1 MSELKTFGLGKAKGL
16 VAGDIH
22 VERYDKE
29 AKLWFKDI
37 RPNAFNSEYRLTP
50 GQELTFEQACLLVG
64 LGLRGE
70 LEEDYTNEGT
80 WRDSFGSL
88 SPAWLYRT
96 RPLPKQTKIIPHT
109 METAPAMA
117 EVKAFGGPCVGETKL
132 YAHTRS
138 DGKILL
144 VDGNHVCRWT
154 LTFEEAREQLAL
166 EATGKPYGMEVEA

>member
-1 MSELKTFGLGKAKGL
+1 MSEFKTFEL
-16 VAGDIH
+16 D
-22 VERYDKE
+22 E
-29 AKLWFKDI
+29 ARVLFTKRVNIELNTAESGGWWASGYPTHKC
-37 RPNAFNSEYRLTP
+37 PYRLTP
-50 GQELTFEQACLLVG
+50 EQELTFEQACLLVG
-64 LGLRGE
+64 LGLWGE
-70 LEEDYTNEGT
+70 LEEDCTNEGT